1 MRPIDQAEV
10 LADKSAWARAGDPA
24 VAGAWEE
31 ELLAGRI
38 GTCPV
43 VVMEILSATR
53 SEVEFT
59 ELEAA
64 LNALESVPLT
74 PQVTARAIGA
84 MRSLASRGNHHRVPL
99 PDVLVAACAA
109 VAGVG
114 VLHYD
119 RHYDRLAEVLPFESR
134 WIAPAGSI
142 G

>member
-1 MRPIDQAEV
+1 MRPIEQAEV

-24 VAGAWEE
+24 VADVWRDA
-31 ELLAGRI
+31 LLAGRI

-43 VVMEILSATR
+43 VVMELLYSTQ
-53 SEVEFT
+53 SEAEFT
-59 ELEAA
+59 ELESA
-64 LNALESVPLT
+64 LAALESVPLT
-74 PQVTARAIGA
+74 LQVTERAVGA
-84 MRSLASRGNHHRVPL
+84 MRSLARRGNHHRVPL

-109 VAGVG
+109 EAGVG